1 MPLAPLGRPGPLP
14 RTAWKQR
21 ARVLADASGVSLDGL
36 GELVES
42 ELTRLDGLLF
52 TATPAEELDEISRWA
67 RLADGAWCGQVR
79 AIVATRN
86 RMSELDREFLACEV
100 ALALNLSDGA
110 AQDLIA
116 RALAAAELPGLV
128 EAVEAGMLTVRHV
141 YAVLG
146 ALDGCALNTP
156 ARHAIVLIALARYHG
171 QTPAELAK
179 MIARLLLTADPAAAA
194 AREADRS
201 FHRQVR
207 IRAVEDGQ
215 GLLTARGPLAMLEA
229 VRAALHAHTPDPVD
243 AEDRRTADAR
253 TFDYLVQRLTGSPT
267 GGLLDPH
274 PEMTTPAQDAAP
286 AGGSAPGG
294 WVASIVIPYD
304 VAAGGERE
312 LAEIP
317 GLGPVLPA
325 TARDILAS
333 ASGLH
338 RIAVD
343 TTGQVLE
350 VSDLLPGPAARAT
363 DTDLHSWL
371 TRLAQAP
378 RRIGIPVGSAGYQP
392 SPRLRRYVE
401 ARDRQCVFPGCP
413 QPAERA
419 DLDHRI
425 PYPRGGTDP
434 ENLHALCRRHHRA
447 KQRIFTVD
455 RLPDGTT
462 QWTTRGGWVFDRP
475 PQGY

>member
-1 MPLAPLGRPGPLP
+1 
-14 RTAWKQR
+14 
-21 ARVLADASGVSLDGL
+21 
-36 GELVES
+36 
-42 ELTRLDGLLF
+42 
-52 TATPAEELDEISRWA
+52 
-67 RLADGAWCGQVR
+67 
-79 AIVATRN
+79 
-86 RMSELDREFLACEV
+86 MSELDREFLACEV
-100 ALALNLSDGA
+100 ALALNLSDSA

-128 EAVEAGMLTVRHV
+128 EAVETGMLTVRHV

-146 ALDGCALNTP
+146 ALDGCGLDTP

-229 VRAALHAHTPDPVD
+229 VRAALAAHTPAPVD
-243 AEDRRTADAR
+243 NEDRRTADAR
-253 TFDYLVQRLTGSPT
+253 TFDWLITRLTGSGT
-267 GGLLDPH
+267 GGLRDPH
-274 PEMTTPAQDAAP
+274 PEMSTPAP
-286 AGGSAPGG
+286 AQPTPGSGG
-294 WVASIVIPYD
+294 WVASIVIPYQ
-304 VAAGGERE
+304 VAAGGDLE

-325 TARDILAS
+325 TARDILTS
-333 ASGLH
+333 ARGVH

-343 TTGQVLE
+343 PRGQVLE
-350 VSDLLPGPAARAT
+350 VSDLLPGPATRAT
-363 DTDLHSWL
+363 DTDLQTWL
-371 TRLAQAP
+371 DQLTHLPQQ
-378 RRIGIPVGSAGYQP
+378 IGVPAGSAGYQP
-392 SPRLRRYVE
+392 SPRLRRYVA

-425 PYPRGGTDP
+425 PYPRGSTDP
-434 ENLHALCRRHHRA
+434 DNLHALCRRHHRA
-447 KQRIFTVD
+447 KQAIFTVD

-462 QWTTRGGWVFDRP
+462 QWTTRGGWTFDRP